1 MNCSAGTLLPRVL
14 AGLLISTSVCCA
26 QIQLTEPKGSTGEN
40 ASTEVS
46 AAASEKS
53 AGRGGGRIVSESID
67 GSRVESA
74 LPQTANRRQK
84 GLGAKQITVASV
96 PDGTLTLIES
106 EAPRPVMSA
115 GGVARLP
122 QILDDATLNDVACV
136 GGNCWAVGDR
146 GVICHSADAGES
158 WLAKCVPFECRLTS
172 VCFLTNRIGW
182 VGGVE
187 PQPGLSG
194 GRAVLLSTR
203 DGGATWTNLVFESR
217 TSSAAVDGLHRL
229 PGIRQI
235 QFFGLEE
242 AVAVTLPDR
251 KQGNATLFRS
261 SDGGLTWAPIGSDKV
276 SASWIGG
283 WFSGSNAGVV
293 VGGRQTLASIA
304 SGEAV
309 IMQEPASTL
318 RCFRSVALEK
328 NGRGWLAGDGAT
340 LLQTEDGGVTWKAP
354 AGDLPAGLSDVLD
367 FHSVLVRGETLIG
380 CGNPGSVLLR
390 TVNQGQTWQIV
401 EADFHGQIHRL
412 RALGESGI
420 LAVGSFGQ
428 ILKSD
433 DDGQSWRT
441 VRNCGYHSGILCF
454 VTDVET
460 SPWALL
466 ATLTADAGVRS
477 VVHQPSDRLE
487 SLAEEGVGVSNSE
500 RACEALGLLGVNQ
513 YSSDWMFP
521 RSLAEQ
527 HKSSGSLMDEWN
539 RRTDGRMREL
549 IPLRLARSIRTYQP
563 GIVIVESSGDD
574 DAVADLMR
582 SAVKKAIELAA
593 DSEQV
598 ALAEAGLKPWS
609 VFRVLSRA
617 PTSQQTTL
625 MFQESDLLPAL
636 GTTCGLVCDAAL
648 NLLGDAAASS
658 TESALHRSDVSA
670 GYDLEMD
677 FEEQAAIRN
686 ALDGLE
692 GVLKGDVRRLL
703 AGRTRDE
710 IAQLQSIIRSSRT
723 EAAALRGHGAALQG
737 GEAFVA
743 ELPEVGAALPQSLA
757 MRQLRELAELSR
769 ERNNTEGYLAVQQEI
784 IRRFPETEDAWRAA
798 ESLIWFYGS
807 AETRYFRLRGQLF
820 PAASSA
826 AAVSDV
832 SQASRDL
839 FAPTSNVG
847 SSAGLRPQI
856 QMGAAGSF
864 SPSATPQLEAV
875 NEAWTAQEETA
886 WRILREHVSV
896 RSGQRDGPSQESK
909 LRRATTLRGI
919 QKNGE
924 ATTLFSEAAVGTS
937 DVAIWATSEM
947 QILQGGKS
955 GNLRLMNVPRS
966 SSRPVLDGRL
976 TDEIWENA
984 EEIRLLSED
993 GNSVSQV
1000 STVTGDSDGRDA
1012 DCLCMLAWDE
1022 QFLYFAARL
1031 ERKEHG
1037 RRIPPAT
1044 ARQHDEDHQDRD
1056 RIEFCVDTDRDYLT
1070 AFRFVID
1077 ESGRTSEQCW
1087 WLSRW
1092 NPAWFVAVDS
1102 DDSAWRVEA
1111 AIPLNELSNPTV
1123 RPGML
1128 WSVRFRRVLPGYLEQ
1143 QLPAL
1148 NGMRSSGGA
1157 GLVRFVRPKLP
1168 AR

>member
-1 MNCSAGTLLPRVL
+1 MNCSAGTLLLRIL
-14 AGLLISTSVCCA
+14 AGLLISKSVCCA
-26 QIQLTEPKGSTGEN
+26 QSQLTEPKDSADEN

-53 AGRGGGRIVSESID
+53 AGRGGGRVASESI
-67 GSRVESA
+67 GGNRTESA

-84 GLGAKQITVASV
+84 GQGAEQITVASA
-96 PDGTLTLIES
+96 PDGTFTLIES
-106 EAPRPVMSA
+106 ESPAAVMSA
-115 GGVARLP
+115 GGVARGP
-122 QILDDATLNDVACV
+122 QILDDATLNDVSCV

-146 GVICHSADAGES
+146 GVICYSADAGES

-187 PQPGLSG
+187 PQPGLPG

-203 DGGATWTNLVFESR
+203 DGGITWTNLVFQSR
-217 TSSAAVDGLHRL
+217 TRSATADGLHRL

-235 QFFGLEE
+235 QYFGLEE
-242 AVAVTLPDR
+242 AVAVTFPDQ
-251 KQGNATLFRS
+251 KQDDSTLVRS
-261 SDGGLTWAPIGSDKV
+261 SDGGLTWDPIASDKV

-293 VGGRQTLASIA
+293 VGGRQSLASIA

-354 AGDLPAGLSDVLD
+354 AVDLPAGLADVLD
-367 FHSVLVRGETLIG
+367 FHSVVVRGETMIA

-390 TVNQGQTWQIV
+390 TVNEGQTWQVV

-412 RALGESGI
+412 RAQGESGI

-441 VRNCGYHSGILCF
+441 VRNRGYHSGILCL
-454 VTDVET
+454 VTDAEK

-487 SLAEEGVGVSNSE
+487 SLAAEGVGVCNTE

-527 HKSSGSLMDEWN
+527 HKSSESLMDEWN

-563 GIVIVESSGDD
+563 RIVIVESSGDN
-574 DAVADLMR
+574 DAVAELMR
-582 SAVKKAIELAA
+582 SAVKRAIELAA
-593 DSEQV
+593 DPEQI
-598 ALAEAGLKPWS
+598 ALTEAGLKPWS

-617 PTSQQTTL
+617 STSQQTTL

-636 GTTCGLVCDAAL
+636 GTTCGLVCDAAE
-648 NLLGDAAASS
+648 NVFGDAAALLTG
-658 TESALHRSDVSA
+658 TESQYSDLSA
-670 GYDLEMD
+670 AYDLEMD
-677 FEEQAAIRN
+677 FEARAAIRN
-686 ALDGLE
+686 ALEGLE
-692 GVLKGDVRRLL
+692 GALTSDVRRPSS
-703 AGRTRDE
+703 GRTREDLAKLRNA
-710 IAQLQSIIRSSRT
+710 IGKSRT
-723 EAAALRGHGAALQG
+723 EAAALRGHGVAQQAV
-737 GEAFVA
+737 EAFVA
-743 ELPEVGAALPQSLA
+743 ELSEVGASLPPSLA
-757 MRQLRELAELSR
+757 LRQLRELSELSR

-784 IRRFPETEDAWRAA
+784 VRRFPETEDAWRAA

-807 AETRYFRLRGQLF
+807 AETRYFRLRGQMF
-820 PAASSA
+820 PAASSVA
-826 AAVSDV
+826 SVSDG
-832 SQASRDL
+832 SQATRDL
-839 FAPTSNVG
+839 FAPTSNAG

-864 SPSATPQLEAV
+864 SPSATSQLEAV

-896 RSGQRDGPSQESK
+896 RSGQRGGPSEESK

-937 DVAIWATSEM
+937 DVAFWATSEM
-947 QILQGGKS
+947 QILQRGKS
-955 GNLRLMNVPRS
+955 GNLRLMNVPQS

-993 GNSVSQV
+993 RDSVSQV
-1000 STVTGDSDGRDA
+1000 STVAGDSDGRDA

-1031 ERKEHG
+1031 ERRERS
-1037 RRIPPAT
+1037 RRIPPAS

-1056 RIEFCVDTDRDYLT
+1056 RIELCVDTDRDYLT

-1092 NPAWFVAVDS
+1092 NPDWFVAVDS

-1111 AIPLNELSNPTV
+1111 AIPLNELSNPTA

-1143 QLPAL
+1143 SLPAL
-1148 NGMRSSGGA
+1148 NGMRSAGGA
-1157 GLVRFVRPKLP
+1157 GLIRFVRPKLS